1 METVLIMVSRV
12 INFLHD
18 LIVGMMRQSGTAI
31 SDKELHFWVIG
42 LIGMIIFFSSYA
54 AFKYLQRWG
63 IGAVSLVFT
72 VIIVTIL
79 AVGIEVEQ
87 YITGGGRME
96 TFDVLAGVAGFLALF
111 LVYCLLLL
119 IGRLL
124 QALMRKIS
132 QRKKNRIWQK

>member
-1 METVLIMVSRV
+1 METVLIMVSRI

-18 LIVGMMRQSGTAI
+18 FIVRMMRQSGTTI
-31 SDKELHFWVIG
+31 TDKELHFWVIG

-63 IGAVSLVFT
+63 IGSVSFVFT
-72 VIIVTIL
+72 GIIVTIL

-87 YITGGGRME
+87 YITGRGSME
-96 TFDVLAGVAGFLALF
+96 AFDVLAGVAGFLALF
-111 LVYCLLLL
+111 LVYCLILL

-124 QALMRKIS
+124 QALGRKIS
-132 QRKKNRIWQK
+132 QRKKNRVWRE